1 MALALLSR
9 DRMEDD
15 FERVRL
21 LTLRQ
26 TAEVLHVSV
35 RTVLRMLWRN
45 ELPGVKVG
53 SHWRICESDLTRFIR
68 SLEEM

>member
-1 MALALLSR
+1 MG
-9 DRMEDD
+9 DD

-45 ELPGVKVG
+45 ELPGVKIG
-53 SHWRICESDLTRFIR
+53 SHWRIRESDLIRFVR
-68 SLEEM
+68 DLDEL